1 MCRFDASSRGSPR
14 IGETKLRVSTKFR
27 YKWADVSDP
36 PSKRRDDP
44 SVLGP
49 LVPPGTFGD
58 PDDPSPPLT
67 FTRPEPGDA
76 RARRP
81 LLELFPLGASE
92 SKLAPMPTKGTA
104 VGPQL
109 PPRRPR
115 PGPGAVSPSLKGLT
129 YETFYGLREKPF
141 SLSTDPKFE
150 FRSAEHARASRELLD
165 AIATRRGH
173 AVLTGA
179 LGMGKTTLCRALLQE
194 IDRRT
199 VTSLVLEPR
208 QSLDDLLRT
217 MLGDFGVVARE
228 DLAGGA
234 RPPLAMLVSA
244 LNAFLDS
251 LGPLQASA
259 VVFIDEAQHVPAS
272 VLGEL
277 DALCRVGSGE
287 TRVLQLVMVG
297 QPALTAR
304 LASAETRTL
313 NGNVTHRVE
322 LGSLAAG
329 EIAPYVKHRLSVA
342 GANTRVEFD
351 EAAITRL
358 FALSEGSPRTVN
370 LVCERALTR
379 GHNASAAVI
388 GRALIDAAAADLAL
402 ETPAGHR
409 PRVMGKGML
418 AAAFALLVL
427 AGAAAA
433 LWVSRDAV
441 NRTILQWEQVPMPP
455 GSPVRFLPPPIAPIP
470 PSTDAPSE
478 PRPLDASR

>member
-1 MCRFDASSRGSPR
+1 MAH
-14 IGETKLRVSTKFR
+14 
-27 YKWADVSDP
+27 VSDP
-36 PSKRRDDP
+36 PSKRWDDP
-44 SVLGP
+44 NVPASLNDPDRDLDESEPAP

-58 PDDPSPPLT
+58 PNDPPPPLT

-81 LLELFPLGASE
+81 LLELFPLAASE

-115 PGPGAVSPSLKGLT
+115 SSPGTVSPSLKGLT

-165 AIATRRGH
+165 AIGARRGH

-179 LGMGKTTLCRALLQE
+179 LGMGKTTLCRAMLQE

-208 QSLDDLLRT
+208 ESLDELLRT

-228 DLAGGA
+228 DLAGGG
-234 RPPLAMLVSA
+234 RPTLAVMVSA
-244 LNAFLDS
+244 LNAFLAS
-251 LGPLQASA
+251 LAPLQAGA

-304 LASAETRTL
+304 LESPETRTL
-313 NGNVTHRVE
+313 NGSVSHRVE

-351 EAAITRL
+351 EAAITLL
-358 FALSEGSPRTVN
+358 FALSGGSPRTVN
-370 LVCERALTR
+370 LLCERALTR
-379 GHNASAAVI
+379 GRNASAAVI
-388 GRALIDAAAADLAL
+388 DRALVDAAAADLDL
-402 ETPAGHR
+402 DTPAPHR
-409 PRVMGKGML
+409 PRVIGKGML
-418 AAAFALLVL
+418 AAVFALLVL

-441 NRTILQWEQVPMPP
+441 SRTVLQWEQVPPP
-455 GSPVRFLPPPIAPIP
+455 PAGPERSLPPPLTPIP
-470 PSTDAPSE
+470 SPTDAPSE
-478 PRPLDASR
+478 PKPLDAPR